1 MSILSGGVP
10 TGYRHTGE
18 RALTAIDIR
27 WLHSA
32 ANDGRPISRMSCYA
46 FEQMNSTLSSE
57 SCKKKGL
64 FSLASILKLGQIL
77 PNIIIFGYSAAKYGQ
92 YF

>member
-18 RALTAIDIR
+18 RALTAVDIR
-27 WLHSA
+27 WWHSA

-46 FEQMNSTLSSE
+46 SALRFIKRRHLVTRIDRKIGLSVIDDMREIDGRIFCISDDFE
-57 SCKKKGL
+57 K
-64 FSLASILKLGQIL
+64 
-77 PNIIIFGYSAAKYGQ
+77 
-92 YF
+92 

>member
-46 FEQMNSTLSSE
+46 SVLSI
-57 SCKKKGL
+57 GL
-64 FSLASILKLGQIL
+64 HGADEKIFRL
-77 PNIIIFGYSAAKYGQ
+77 NIISNMCITFTYRVYLS
-92 YF
+92 